1 MLRSLLRSKIHRATV
16 TEADV
21 NYIGSLSID
30 EELAEE
36 AGLQEYEEVMIADL
50 DSGERLWTYVILADR
65 GSRTIGMN
73 GAAAIKISKG
83 HKIIIFAFALYDEEE
98 TLNHKPRLVF
108 VDGDNNPMPGPVS
121 EKHAQIV

>member
-1 MLRSLLRSKIHRATV
+1 MLRRLLRSKIHRATI

-21 NYIGSLSID
+21 DYLGSLSID

-65 GSRTIGMN
+65 GSRTIGTN
-73 GAAAIKISKG
+73 GAAAIKIPKG
-83 HKIIIFAFALYDEEE
+83 HRVIIFAFGLYDEAEA
-98 TLNHKPRLVF
+98 LNHKPRLLF
-108 VDGDNNPMPGPVS
+108 VDEGNNPISGPVT
-121 EKHAQIV
+121 EKHAQVL